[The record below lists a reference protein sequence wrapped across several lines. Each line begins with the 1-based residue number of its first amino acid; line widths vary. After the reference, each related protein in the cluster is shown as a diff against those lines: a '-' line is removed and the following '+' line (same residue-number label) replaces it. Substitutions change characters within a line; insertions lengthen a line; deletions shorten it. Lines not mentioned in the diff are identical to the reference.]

1 MSAAVSS
8 SGLFR
13 QPDFV
18 RLWSVGLVVF
28 VVRWLE
34 TLAVGVVIYRD
45 TGSPLLV
52 AMMTMLRMLPMALLG
67 AVFGAIAERVDR
79 RVALICTVV
88 QMMLTSVALTALAYT
103 GYLAVWHMAVASFL
117 NGLSWAA
124 DNPVRRAMMGEA
136 VGGERMARAMSADV
150 ASNNSSR
157 MLGPT
162 LGGTLLAVVGIEGA
176 SALCAALYL
185 FALWAAIGVSPPARH
200 PASTASFLARMA
212 EGMAVVRRDRRL
224 IATLLVTII
233 YNVFGWPFSSMI
245 VVLGKDN
252 FGLGPIGVGILS
264 STEGIG
270 AFIGALSAA
279 LWAKPRQYGRVY
291 CGGVILY
298 LIALM
303 VFAQVSN
310 PIVGGLA
317 LLMTG
322 VGGACFAAMQTTIV
336 YLASPPEVRARV
348 LGILSVCIGSAA
360 IGFVQLG
367 VIANIYG
374 AVAASTF
381 TGVAGL
387 LAMALTWRW
396 WKLI

>member
-1 MSAAVSS
+1 LSAATHSR
-8 SGLFR
+8 GLFR
-13 QPDFV
+13 QPDFI

-34 TLAVGVVIYRD
+34 TLAVGVFIYRD
-45 TGSPLLV
+45 TGSPFLV

-67 AVFGAIAERVDR
+67 AVFGALAERLDR
-79 RVALICTVV
+79 RMVLIATVL
-88 QMMLTSVALTALAYT
+88 QMMATSVVLTVLAFT
-103 GYLAVWHMAVASFL
+103 GHLAVWHLAVASLL

-136 VGGERMARAMSADV
+136 VGMDRMARAMSADV

-176 SALCAALYL
+176 FGLCAALYL
-185 FALWAAIGVSPPARH
+185 IALWAAIGVTPPAAQSH
-200 PASTASFLARMA
+200 AGGAFLSRMA
-212 EGMAVVRRDRRL
+212 EGMAVVRRDKRL
-224 IATLLVTII
+224 VATLLVTII

-252 FGLGPIGVGILS
+252 FGLGPIGVGILA

-270 AFIGALSAA
+270 AFIGAVAAA
-279 LWAKPRQYGRVY
+279 LWARPRHYGRVY

-298 LIALM
+298 LVALM
-303 VFAQVSN
+303 VFAQVST
-310 PIVGGLA
+310 PVIGGLA
-317 LLMTG
+317 LLFTG

-336 YLASPPEVRARV
+336 YLAAPPEVRGRV

-381 TGVAGL
+381 TGLAGL
-387 LAMALTWRW
+387 AAMALSWRW
-396 WKLI
+396 WRLI

>member
-1 MSAAVSS
+1 MTAPP
-8 SGLFR
+8 SGIFR

-18 RLWSVGLVVF
+18 RLWSAGLVVF
-28 VVRWLE
+28 IVRWLE
-34 TLAVGVVIYRD
+34 TLAVGVFIYRD
-45 TGSPLLV
+45 TGSPFLV

-67 AVFGAIAERVDR
+67 AVFGAMAERIDR
-79 RVALICTVV
+79 RMALIVIVV
-88 QMMLTSVALTALAYT
+88 QMMATSIVLAALAFA
-103 GYLAVWHMAVASFL
+103 GHLAIWHLAVASLL

-136 VGGERMARAMSADV
+136 VGMERMARAMSADV

-162 LGGTLLAVVGIEGA
+162 LGGILLAVVGIEGA
-176 SALCAALYL
+176 FALCAALYI
-185 FALWAAIGVSPPARH
+185 FALWAAMGVSRPAMR
-200 PASTASFLARMA
+200 ARSGGSFIARMA
-212 EGMAVVRRDRRL
+212 EGLAVVRRDPRL

-252 FGLGPIGVGILS
+252 FGLGPIGIGILA

-270 AFIGALSAA
+270 AFIGAVSAA
-279 LWAKPRQYGRVY
+279 LWASPRHYGRVY

-298 LIALM
+298 LLVLI

-310 PIVGGLA
+310 LVIGGLA
-317 LLMTG
+317 LLLTG
-322 VGGACFAAMQTTIV
+322 IGGACFAAMQTTIV
-336 YLASPPEVRARV
+336 YLAAPAEVRGRV

-367 VIANIYG
+367 IIANMFG
-374 AVAASTF
+374 TVTACTF
-381 TGVAGL
+381 TGLAGL
-387 LAMALTWRW
+387 AAMAATWRW
-396 WKLI
+396 WRLI